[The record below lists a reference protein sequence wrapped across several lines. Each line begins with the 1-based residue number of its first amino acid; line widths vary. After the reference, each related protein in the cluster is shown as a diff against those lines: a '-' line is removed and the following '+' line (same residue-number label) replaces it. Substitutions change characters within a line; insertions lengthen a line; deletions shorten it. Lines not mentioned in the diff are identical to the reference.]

1 MIPVFNQED
10 ERKAIVQFIGGVY
23 INLVQNGSLS
33 KLDYWKTWP
42 VEDVLANDHIRP
54 IDGAHWLRVKAR
66 FSSTSSTIWQNS
78 ILNHP
83 SGECQVGALI
93 SRHDIGTAFQVL

>member
-1 MIPVFNQED
+1 M
-10 ERKAIVQFIGGVY
+10 QFIGGVY

-33 KLDYWKTWP
+33 KLYYWKTWP

-78 ILNHP
+78 RMNYPI
-83 SGECQVGALI
+83 GECQVGALI
-93 SRHDIGTAFQVL
+93 SSHDIDTAFQVL

>member
-10 ERKAIVQFIGGVY
+10 KRKAIVQCIGGAY

-42 VEDVLANDHIRP
+42 AVEDVLANDHIRP
-54 IDGAHWLRVKAR
+54 IVEHTGWELKPGSVQHPQQYGRIDNE
-66 FSSTSSTIWQNS
+66 SS
-78 ILNHP
+78 
-83 SGECQVGALI
+83 
-93 SRHDIGTAFQVL
+93 

>member
-10 ERKAIVQFIGGVY
+10 KRKAIIVQFIGGVY

-42 VEDVLANDHIRP
+42 VEEVLANYHIRP
-54 IDGAHWLRVKAR
+54 IDGAHWLVQ
-66 FSSTSSTIWQNS
+66 FN
-78 ILNHP
+78 ILNNMAEFENE
-83 SGECQVGALI
+83 S
-93 SRHDIGTAFQVL
+93 S